1 MEETN
6 SMTTGSFIQALRR
19 LISRSGNIRNTQSE
33 NDSNLVGASG
43 ELKRAFSEMDKKNIN
58 DF

>member
-1 MEETN
+1 
-6 SMTTGSFIQALRR
+6 MTTGSFIQALRR